1 MTLIFNSA
9 KPYITSSSVSSPS
22 LSTKGWWSWNLLW
35 KARVMDDYR
44 EDNSKMKKKCRVKLR
59 SNALYYSN
67 SEKKKN
73 LTLTS
78 RSLINVA
85 ILFVSITLFDRSSLV
100 NSNCFLQYSSVP
112 CSKHLHFRVRV
123 RSAYLIDKRLIIYK
137 FLLTKSRLFI
147 YTKLGILNFKVVW
160 KLRLWYSLPSTLEV
174 TLKIKTLHG

>member
-59 SNALYYSN
+59 SNAVYYSN

-100 NSNCFLQYSSVP
+100 KSNCFLQYSSLP
-112 CSKHLHFRVRV
+112 CSKHLSCSCQKCVLDWQ
-123 RSAYLIDKRLIIYK
+123 ATYNLQ
-137 FLLTKSRLFI
+137 
-147 YTKLGILNFKVVW
+147 ILAH
-160 KLRLWYSLPSTLEV
+160 
-174 TLKIKTLHG
+174 KIQALHLY